1 MSSTLKSLRALSDP
15 TRRAL
20 IRHLAE
26 GPATATQLSLQFP
39 ISRQAVTK
47 HLAALDEAGLV
58 ERNSSGREVRYSLR
72 TEGLADVSTWV
83 TEVGT
88 SWDRRLADLKRTL
101 GS

>member
-1 MSSTLKSLRALSDP
+1 MDVFAALSDP

-20 IRHLAE
+20 IQHLAE

-72 TEGLADVSTWV
+72 TEGLADVSSWV
-83 TEVGT
+83 ADVGT

>member
-1 MSSTLKSLRALSDP
+1 MDVFAALSDP

-20 IRHLAE
+20 IQHLAE

>member
-1 MSSTLKSLRALSDP
+1 MDVFAALSDP

-20 IRHLAE
+20 IQHLAE

-83 TEVGT
+83 TEVGS

>member
-1 MSSTLKSLRALSDP
+1 MDVFAALSDP

>member
-1 MSSTLKSLRALSDP
+1 MDVFAALSDP

-20 IRHLAE
+20 IQHLAE

-58 ERNSSGREVRYSLR
+58 DRNASGREVRYSLR
-72 TEGLADVSTWV
+72 TEGLADVSSWV
-83 TEVGT
+83 TAVGT

>member
-1 MSSTLKSLRALSDP
+1 MDVFDALSDP

-20 IRHLAE
+20 IQHLAD
-26 GPATATQLSLQFP
+26 GPATATQLSRQFP
-39 ISRQAVTK
+39 ISRQAITK

-58 ERNSSGREVRYSLR
+58 DRSASGREIRYSLR
-72 TEGLADVSTWV
+72 TEGLADVSSWV

>member
-1 MSSTLKSLRALSDP
+1 MDVFAALSDP

-20 IRHLAE
+20 IQHLAE

-47 HLAALDEAGLV
+47 HLAALDAAGLV

>member
-1 MSSTLKSLRALSDP
+1 MDVFAALSDP

-20 IRHLAE
+20 IQHLAE
-26 GPATATQLSLQFP
+26 GPATATQLSLRFP

-72 TEGLADVSTWV
+72 TEGLANVSTWV
-83 TEVGT
+83 IEVGD

>member
-1 MSSTLKSLRALSDP
+1 MDVFAALSDP

-20 IRHLAE
+20 IQHLAE

-83 TEVGT
+83 TEVGS
-88 SWDRRLADLKRTL
+88 SWDRRLADLKRTV

>member
-1 MSSTLKSLRALSDP
+1 MDVFAALSDP

-20 IRHLAE
+20 IQHLAE

-72 TEGLADVSTWV
+72 TEGLADVSSWV
-83 TEVGT
+83 TEVGS

>member
-1 MSSTLKSLRALSDP
+1 MDVFAALSDP

-20 IRHLAE
+20 IQHLAE

-72 TEGLADVSTWV
+72 TEGLADVSSWV

-88 SWDRRLADLKRTL
+88 SWDRRLSDLKRTL

>member
-1 MSSTLKSLRALSDP
+1 MDVFAALSDP

-20 IRHLAE
+20 IQHLAE

-72 TEGLADVSTWV
+72 TEGLADVSSWV

>member
-1 MSSTLKSLRALSDP
+1 MDVFAALSDP

-20 IRHLAE
+20 IQHLAE

-72 TEGLADVSTWV
+72 TEGLADVSSWV
-83 TEVGT
+83 TEVGS
-88 SWDRRLADLKRTL
+88 SWDRRLSDLKRTL

>member
-1 MSSTLKSLRALSDP
+1 MDVFAALSDP

-20 IRHLAE
+20 IQHLAE
-26 GPATATQLSLQFP
+26 GPATATQLSRQFP

-58 ERNSSGREVRYSLR
+58 ERNSQGREVRYSLR
-72 TEGLADVSTWV
+72 AEGLAHVSSWV
-83 TEVGT
+83 TAVGT